1 MSPTEPAAPAPVDL
15 YREVHK
21 GLRLALFELTGSA
34 GAIDASNRT
43 SVEDFARVFADVD
56 MMLATHH
63 GHEDGDLLVELIE
76 RHAPRAARRVSDAH
90 ETFDRQ
96 IIELRSLVA
105 ELTAGG
111 TSNPDAIYD
120 AVVAF
125 TGAYLAHMDVE
136 ESDIMPA
143 LRAAV
148 PADDLIAI
156 TMAIRTSVRPPDMCV
171 FLRYMLP
178 AMNPN
183 ERTATLGGMKAG
195 APPEI
200 FELFWA
206 TAEASLPEADLAA
219 VADRIA
225 A

>member
-1 MSPTEPAAPAPVDL
+1 MSPTAAPAPVDL

-21 GLRLALFELTGSA
+21 GLRLALFELARSA
-34 GAIDASNRT
+34 GAIDASNRAGIDAFI
-43 SVEDFARVFADVD
+43 EVFADVD

-63 GHEDGDLLVELIE
+63 GHEDSDLLVKLIE
-76 RHAPRAARRVSDAH
+76 RHAPRAARQVADAH
-90 ETFDRQ
+90 DTFDRQ
-96 IIELRSLVA
+96 IAELRSMVDDLA
-105 ELTAGG
+105 TDG
-111 TSNPDAIYD
+111 TSNMDAIYD

-125 TGAYLAHMDVE
+125 VAAYLAHMAVE
-136 ESDIMPA
+136 ESGIMPA
-143 LRAAV
+143 LQAAV
-148 PADDLIAI
+148 PADDLMAI
-156 TMAIRTSVRPPDMCV
+156 TMEIRTSVPPPDMCV

-178 AMNPN
+178 AMNLA

-206 TAEASLPEADLAA
+206 AAEASLPDADLAV